1 MKGYLSQR
9 GVVYEVR
16 DITADES
23 AQNELIEMGFQAVPV
38 TKIGSQPPILGADF
52 KKIDKALAAA
62 S

>member
-1 MKGYLSQR
+1 MKGYLSQK
-9 GVVYEVR
+9 GVAFEVR

-23 AQNELIEMGFQAVPV
+23 AQNELVEMGFMAVPV
-38 TKIGSQPPILGADF
+38 TKIDNQAPILGADF